1 MITKEAC
8 LSFVERVSA
17 LGKLDVSQFSW
28 ELQDDG
34 QFLLLLMSV
43 PTQMNQD
50 ELVEMLRD
58 AQLVAGELLPWRAG
72 AYSWMINATRNG
84 QLVESVFGGD
94 LLSPEAGLV

>member
-1 MITKEAC
+1 MISEAVC
-8 LSFVERVSA
+8 LALIERLLD
-17 LGKLDVSQFSW
+17 LGQLDVSLFSW

-34 QFLLLLMSV
+34 RFVLLSV
-43 PTQMNQD
+43 SIPTQMNRN
-50 ELVEMLRD
+50 ELVEMLRG
-58 AQLVAGELLPWRAG
+58 AQLIAGELLPWRAG